1 MRKKVPALTLKNFE
15 QMEIINKKPREL
27 KENKIIKRSI
37 DLKTVTQYFNI
48 MSSIDQFVSDVF

>member
-1 MRKKVPALTLKNFE
+1 
-15 QMEIINKKPREL
+15 MEIINKKPREL

-48 MSSIDQFVSDVF
+48 MSSIDQFVSDVFQPKKKDFI